1 MGNDNREIDVHTM
14 MGHQHIELGAKCLGS
29 LAQFSQEQVH
39 IIVHE
44 DGSVTEKD
52 MEDFTAHV
60 PKSSFVMKKD
70 ADEQMNDFLYKY
82 PACKRL
88 RDNLVFGLKIFD
100 IQVIGA
106 GENLAYMDCDILF
119 LKPFSGLFQM
129 PPDPNAGGVFMRD
142 LLQGYCL
149 RSTQLLLTPRL
160 KLADRVNGGLLY
172 FRRTAFDWDL
182 VEWFLT
188 NDQFAVHPYW
198 KEQTAWSALAA
209 ATRSWMWSEKQVR
222 VVASERDFDDEL
234 AIAHFVSNYR
244 GLLEKAPVHSLL
256 ATQPTKIHLVPGGEC
271 TSTKLF
277 VDELRRK
284 CQRLGLVSKTRRG
297 FA

>member
-1 MGNDNREIDVHTM
+1 
-14 MGHQHIELGAKCLGS
+14 
-29 LAQFSQEQVH
+29 
-39 IIVHE
+39 
-44 DGSVTEKD
+44 
-52 MEDFTAHV
+52 
-60 PKSSFVMKKD
+60 
-70 ADEQMNDFLYKY
+70 
-82 PACKRL
+82 
-88 RDNLVFGLKIFD
+88 
-100 IQVIGA
+100 
-106 GENLAYMDCDILF
+106 
-119 LKPFSGLFQM
+119 
-129 PPDPNAGGVFMRD
+129 MRD